1 MRSFLIRIPGLCLS
15 LCLSL
20 ALPLPAGAWDWLKP
34 EPEDPTRYEEP
45 LAGYDGGS
53 EAGQCIAAILA
64 AEQRYA
70 IPDHL
75 LLALGLQGQ
84 MPMQKVVEATM
95 AMESALKV
103 TVALRDRVVEAYQ
116 EVMRMSV

>member
-1 MRSFLIRIPGLCLS
+1 METGFSAGGVSRAYQSARKLAVADTPKMAALDAPARPSFQELLSQTATQSVQTIR
-15 LCLSL
+15 
-20 ALPLPAGAWDWLKP
+20 AG
-34 EPEDPTRYEEP
+34 
-45 LAGYDGGS
+45 
-53 EAGQCIAAILA
+53 EAAAVA
-64 AEQRYA
+64 
-70 IPDHL
+70 
-75 LLALGLQGQ
+75 GLQGQ

>member
-1 MRSFLIRIPGLCLS
+1 MNTTFSLGGAARAYQSARQLPVAEVPRMAEVANSERPSFQELLTQTATESVQTIR
-15 LCLSL
+15 
-20 ALPLPAGAWDWLKP
+20 AGEAAAV
-34 EPEDPTRYEEP
+34 
-45 LAGYDGGS
+45 AGV
-53 EAGQCIAAILA
+53 
-64 AEQRYA
+64 
-70 IPDHL
+70 
-75 LLALGLQGQ
+75 QGQ